1 MVRQSRSEAT
11 RRMIINAA
19 VDLFNEIGYPSTGM
33 GDVIERVEVTK
44 GALYHHFRSKESLA
58 LAIIDDY
65 VSAQQRAFQR
75 PSDSSPSLERMIQGV
90 IVAAE
95 VATTDKLAR
104 TGADLLHT
112 LAKSNEQAAAYYRDW
127 IAEMAARVRQAQAD
141 GDIRPDVE
149 PDVVGEFIV
158 SALVGVQLIWSSACG
173 NADLVQRVGQVWEIL
188 LPAIVVESSLPYFR
202 EYVARQSQRHAHPK
216 PATE

>member
-19 VDLFNEIGYPSTGM
+19 VDLFNEMGYPSTGM

-58 LAIIDDY
+58 LAIIDEY
-65 VSAQQRAFQR
+65 VTSQRTAFWR
-75 PSDSSPSLERMIQGV
+75 PNDASPALESMIQGV

-95 VATTDKLAR
+95 AATADKLTR

-112 LAKSNEQAAAYYRDW
+112 LAKFNEQAAAYYRNW
-127 IAEMAARVRQAQAD
+127 IAEMATRVRQAQAD
-141 GDIRPDVE
+141 GDVRADVD

-158 SALVGVQLIWSSACG
+158 SALVGVELIWSSASG
-173 NADLVQRVGQVWEIL
+173 NDDLVQRVGQAWEIL
-188 LPAIVVESSLPYFR
+188 LPAIVTESSLPYFR
-202 EYVARQSQRHAHPK
+202 EFLARQSQRHTHSRQVS
-216 PATE
+216 E

>member
-19 VDLFNEIGYPSTGM
+19 VDLFNEMGYPSTGM
-33 GDVIERVEVTK
+33 GDVIERVAVTK

-58 LAIIDDY
+58 LAIIDEY
-65 VSAQQRAFQR
+65 VSAQRRVFWR
-75 PSDSSPSLERMIQGV
+75 PNDASPALESIIQGV

-95 VATTDKLAR
+95 ASATDKLTR

-112 LAKSNEQAAAYYRDW
+112 LAKFNEQAADYYRKW
-127 IAEMAARVRQAQAD
+127 IAEMAARVGQAQAD
-141 GDIRPDVE
+141 GDVRADVD
-149 PDVVGEFIV
+149 PGVVGEFIV
-158 SALVGVQLIWSSACG
+158 SALVGVQLIWASASG
-173 NADLVQRVGQVWEIL
+173 NPDLVQRIGQAWEIL
-188 LPAIVVESSLPYFR
+188 LPAIVTESSLPYFR
-202 EYVARQSQRHAHPK
+202 EFLARQSQRHTHPK